1 MNYYTIYEKLLINL
15 YFLCH
20 LFFLQNKQ
28 YFSFVSQ
35 LKKDIRHAQVKA
47 AIKVNTELLRLYW
60 RMGADICEKQKSA
73 SWGDG
78 WLKELSRELMAEFP
92 DMKGLSYRNLQY
104 IRQWY
109 LFYNQGNIIV
119 QQVVAQ
125 LQKGHGQ
132 QPVAQINEDVFFS
145 VPWGHHLYIISQCK
159 DVNRAVFYLNKTVE
173 NGWSRAV
180 LLNFLDTNL
189 YERQGK
195 AVNNFNKLLADSQ
208 SELAAQTLKDPYNFD
223 FLTLDGEY
231 RERELEQGLTQN
243 VTRFLLELG
252 TGFAFVGNQVP
263 LQVGG
268 DTVYPDLLFYHLELR
283 CYVVVELKITKFKA
297 EHLGQLGMYISAV
310 NHIKKKPTDNP
321 TIGLLICKTKNNV
334 MAQYALE
341 STNQPIGISEYQ
353 LSKLMPENIQSQ
365 LPTIEDIE
373 ATLSDIKE
381 TKD

>member
-1 MNYYTIYEKLLINL
+1 MAENMTMASNSDFK
-15 YFLCH
+15 
-20 LFFLQNKQ
+20 
-28 YFSFVSQ
+28 SWVSQ
-35 LKKDIRHAQVKA
+35 LKQDIRSAQIRA

-92 DMKGLSYRNLQY
+92 DMKGLSHRNLQY

-125 LQKGHGQ
+125 LDDEKRQ
-132 QPVAQINEDVFFS
+132 QAVAQISEDVFFS

-159 DVNRAVFYLNKTVE
+159 DVDRAVFYLKKTVE

-180 LLNFLDTNL
+180 LLNYLDTNL

-195 AVNNFNKLLADSQ
+195 AVNNFNRLLANPQ
-208 SELAAQTLKDPYNFD
+208 SELATQTLKDPYNFD

-231 RERELEQGLTQN
+231 RERELEQALTHN

-252 TGFAFVGNQVP
+252 TGFAFVGSQVP
-263 LQVGG
+263 LQVGE

-283 CYVVVELKITKFKA
+283 CYVVVELKVTKFKG
-297 EHLGQLGMYISAV
+297 EHLGQLGVYVSAV

-373 ATLSDIKE
+373 ATLSDNFV
-381 TKD
+381 DADSCNHDM

>member
-1 MNYYTIYEKLLINL
+1 MAGNMTLATNRDFK
-15 YFLCH
+15 
-20 LFFLQNKQ
+20 
-28 YFSFVSQ
+28 SWVSQ
-35 LKKDIRHAQVKA
+35 LKQDIRSAQIKA

-78 WLKELSRELMAEFP
+78 WLKELSRELMTEFP
-92 DMKGLSYRNLQY
+92 DMKGFSHRNLQY

-109 LFYNQGNIIV
+109 LFYNQENTIV
-119 QQVVAQ
+119 QQVVAHLEDVNVQ
-125 LQKGHGQ
+125 QPVAKLDDDMRQ
-132 QPVAQINEDVFFS
+132 QPVAQISEDVFFS

-159 DVNRAVFYLNKTVE
+159 DVSRAVFYLKKTVE

-180 LLNFLDTNL
+180 LLNYLDTNL

-195 AVNNFNKLLADSQ
+195 AVNNFNRLLANPQ

-231 RERELEQGLTQN
+231 RERELEHALTHN

-252 TGFAFVGNQVP
+252 TGFAFVGSQVP
-263 LQVGG
+263 LQVGE

-283 CYVVVELKITKFKA
+283 CYVVVELKVTKFKG
-297 EHLGQLGMYISAV
+297 EHLGQLGVYVSAV

-341 STNQPIGISEYQ
+341 STNQPISISEYQ
-353 LSKLMPENIQSQ
+353 LSKLMPEHIQSQ

-373 ATLSDIKE
+373 ATLSDN
-381 TKD
+381 DDNADS

>member
-1 MNYYTIYEKLLINL
+1 MAENMTMASNSDFK
-15 YFLCH
+15 
-20 LFFLQNKQ
+20 
-28 YFSFVSQ
+28 SWVSQ
-35 LKKDIRHAQVKA
+35 LKQDIRSAQIRA

-78 WLKELSRELMAEFP
+78 WLKELSRELMDEFP
-92 DMKGLSYRNLQY
+92 DMKGFSYRNLRY
-104 IRQWY
+104 IRQWHE
-109 LFYNQGNIIV
+109 FYNQDLTIWQQAVAKLDNANGQQAVAQLGEANV
-119 QQVVAQ
+119 QQVVA
-125 LQKGHGQ
+125 K
-132 QPVAQINEDVFFS
+132 INEDVFFS

-159 DVNRAVFYLNKTVE
+159 DVDRAVFYLKKTVE

-180 LLNFLDTNL
+180 LLNYLDTNL

-195 AVNNFNKLLADSQ
+195 AVNNLNRLFANPQ

-231 RERELEQGLTQN
+231 RERELELGLTNN

-252 TGFAFVGNQVP
+252 TGFAFIGSQVP
-263 LQVGG
+263 LQVGE

-283 CYVVVELKITKFKA
+283 CYVVVELKATKFKG
-297 EHLGQLGMYISAV
+297 EHLGQLGVYVSAV

-353 LSKLMPENIQSQ
+353 LSKLMPENIQSK

-373 ATLSDIKE
+373 ATLSDNHNNADE
-381 TKD
+381 

>member
-1 MNYYTIYEKLLINL
+1 MAENMTMASNSDFKRW
-15 YFLCH
+15 
-20 LFFLQNKQ
+20 
-28 YFSFVSQ
+28 VSQ
-35 LKKDIRHAQVKA
+35 LKQDIRSAQIRA

-92 DMKGLSYRNLQY
+92 DMKGLSHRNLQY

-109 LFYNQGNIIV
+109 LFYNQENTIV
-119 QQVVAQ
+119 QQAVAQ
-125 LQKGHGQ
+125 LDDAKAQ
-132 QPVAQINEDVFFS
+132 QPVAHISEDVFFS

-159 DVNRAVFYLNKTVE
+159 DVSRAVFYLKKTVE

-180 LLNFLDTNL
+180 LLNYLDTNL

-195 AVNNFNKLLADSQ
+195 AVNNFNRLLANPQ

-231 RERELEQGLTQN
+231 RERELEQALTHN

-252 TGFAFVGNQVP
+252 TGFAFVGSQVP
-263 LQVGG
+263 LQVGE

-283 CYVVVELKITKFKA
+283 CYVVVELKVTKFKG
-297 EHLGQLGMYISAV
+297 EHLGQLGVYVSAV

-373 ATLSDIKE
+373 ATLSDNFV
-381 TKD
+381 DADSCNHDM

>member
-1 MNYYTIYEKLLINL
+1 MAGNMTLATNRDFK
-15 YFLCH
+15 
-20 LFFLQNKQ
+20 
-28 YFSFVSQ
+28 SWVSQ
-35 LKKDIRHAQVKA
+35 LKKDIRSAQIKA

-78 WLKELSRELMAEFP
+78 WLKELSRELMTEFP
-92 DMKGLSYRNLQY
+92 DMKGFSHRNLQY

-109 LFYNQGNIIV
+109 LFYNQENTIV

-125 LQKGHGQ
+125 LEDVNVQ
-132 QPVAQINEDVFFS
+132 QPVAKLDDDMRQQHVAQISEDVFFS

-159 DVNRAVFYLNKTVE
+159 DVSRAVFYLKKTVE

-180 LLNFLDTNL
+180 LLNYLDTNL

-195 AVNNFNKLLADSQ
+195 AVNNFNRLLANPQ

-231 RERELEQGLTQN
+231 RERELEHALTHN

-252 TGFAFVGNQVP
+252 TGFAFVGSQVP
-263 LQVGG
+263 LQVGE

-283 CYVVVELKITKFKA
+283 CYVVVELKVTKFKG
-297 EHLGQLGMYISAV
+297 EHLGQLGVYVSAV

-353 LSKLMPENIQSQ
+353 LSKLMPEHIQSQ

-373 ATLSDIKE
+373 ATLSDN
-381 TKD
+381 DDNADS

>member
-1 MNYYTIYEKLLINL
+1 MAENMTMASNSDFK
-15 YFLCH
+15 
-20 LFFLQNKQ
+20 
-28 YFSFVSQ
+28 SWVSQ
-35 LKKDIRHAQVKA
+35 LKQDIRSAQIRA

-60 RMGADICEKQKSA
+60 RMGADICGKQKSA

-78 WLKELSRELMAEFP
+78 WLKELSRELMTEFP
-92 DMKGLSYRNLQY
+92 DMKGFSHRNLQY

-109 LFYNQGNIIV
+109 LFYNQENTIV
-119 QQVVAQ
+119 QQAVAQ
-125 LQKGHGQ
+125 LEDVNVQ
-132 QPVAQINEDVFFS
+132 QAVAKLDDDMRQQTVAQISEDVFFS

-159 DVNRAVFYLNKTVE
+159 DVSRAVFYLKKTVE

-180 LLNFLDTNL
+180 LLNYLDTNL

-195 AVNNFNKLLADSQ
+195 AVNNFNRLLANPQ

-231 RERELEQGLTQN
+231 RERELEQALTHN

-252 TGFAFVGNQVP
+252 TGFAFVGSQVS
-263 LQVGG
+263 LQVGE

-283 CYVVVELKITKFKA
+283 CYVVVELKVTKFKG
-297 EHLGQLGMYISAV
+297 EHLGQLGVYVSAV

-353 LSKLMPENIQSQ
+353 LSKLMPEHIQSQ

-373 ATLSDIKE
+373 ATLSDN
-381 TKD
+381 DDNADS

>member
-1 MNYYTIYEKLLINL
+1 MAGNMTLAGNSEFK
-15 YFLCH
+15 
-20 LFFLQNKQ
+20 
-28 YFSFVSQ
+28 SWVSQ
-35 LKKDIRHAQVKA
+35 LKKDIRSAQVKA

-73 SWGDG
+73 TWGDG

-92 DMKGLSYRNLQY
+92 DMKGFSHRNLKY

-109 LFYNQGNIIV
+109 EFYNQQLIIG
-119 QQVVAQ
+119 QQLVAQ
-125 LQKGHGQ
+125 LRNDERQ
-132 QPVAQINEDVFFS
+132 QPVATISEDVFFS

-159 DVNRAVFYLNKTVE
+159 DVARAVFYLNKTVE

-189 YERQGK
+189 YKRQGK
-195 AVNNFNKLLADSQ
+195 TVNNFNKLLADPQ
-208 SELAAQTLKDPYNFD
+208 SELATQTLKDPYNFD

-252 TGFAFVGNQVP
+252 TGFAFVGSQVP
-263 LQVGG
+263 LQVGE
-268 DTVYPDLLFYHLELR
+268 DTVYLDLLFYHLELR
-283 CYVVVELKITKFKA
+283 CYVVVELKVTKFKA
-297 EHLGQLGMYISAV
+297 EHLGQLGMYVSAV
-310 NHIKKKPTDNP
+310 NHIKKKQTDNP

-341 STNQPIGISEYQ
+341 ATNQPIGISEYQ
-353 LSKLMPENIQSQ
+353 LSKLMSEDIQSQ

>member
-1 MNYYTIYEKLLINL
+1 MAENITMASNSDFK
-15 YFLCH
+15 
-20 LFFLQNKQ
+20 
-28 YFSFVSQ
+28 SWVSQ
-35 LKKDIRHAQVKA
+35 LKQDIRSAQIRA

-78 WLKELSRELMAEFP
+78 WLKELSRELMTEFP
-92 DMKGLSYRNLQY
+92 DMKGFSHRNLKY

-109 LFYNQGNIIV
+109 QFYNERITIG

-125 LQKGHGQ
+125 LESANVQ
-132 QPVAQINEDVFFS
+132 QLVAQISEDVFFS

-159 DVNRAVFYLNKTVE
+159 DVDRAVFYLKQTVE

-180 LLNFLDTNL
+180 LLNYLDTNL

-195 AVNNFNKLLADSQ
+195 AVNNFNRLLANPQ

-231 RERELEQGLTQN
+231 RERELEQALTHN

-252 TGFAFVGNQVP
+252 TGFAFVGSQVP
-263 LQVGG
+263 LQVGE

-283 CYVVVELKITKFKA
+283 CYVVVELKVTKFKG
-297 EHLGQLGMYISAV
+297 EHLGQLGVYVSAV

-353 LSKLMPENIQSQ
+353 LSRLMPENIQSQ
-365 LPTIEDIE
+365 LPTIKDIE
-373 ATLSDIKE
+373 ATLSDKLDDADDNS
-381 TKD
+381 TFH

>member
-1 MNYYTIYEKLLINL
+1 MAGNMTLATNRDFK
-15 YFLCH
+15 
-20 LFFLQNKQ
+20 
-28 YFSFVSQ
+28 SWVSQ
-35 LKKDIRHAQVKA
+35 LKQDIRSAQIKA

-78 WLKELSRELMAEFP
+78 WLKELSRELMTEFP
-92 DMKGLSYRNLQY
+92 DMKGFSHRNLQY

-109 LFYNQGNIIV
+109 LFYNQENTIV

-125 LQKGHGQ
+125 LEDVNVQQPVAKLDDDMRQ
-132 QPVAQINEDVFFS
+132 QPVAQISEDVFFS

-159 DVNRAVFYLNKTVE
+159 DVSRAVFYLKKTVE

-180 LLNFLDTNL
+180 LLNYLDTNL

-195 AVNNFNKLLADSQ
+195 AVNNFNRLLANPQ

-231 RERELEQGLTQN
+231 RERELEHALTHN

-252 TGFAFVGNQVP
+252 TGFAFVGSQVP
-263 LQVGG
+263 LQVGE

-283 CYVVVELKITKFKA
+283 CYVVVELKVTKFKG
-297 EHLGQLGMYISAV
+297 EHLGQLGVYVSAV

-341 STNQPIGISEYQ
+341 STNQPISISEYQ
-353 LSKLMPENIQSQ
+353 LSKLMPEHIQSQ
-365 LPTIEDIE
+365 LPTFEDIE
-373 ATLSDIKE
+373 PTLSDN
-381 TKD
+381 DDNADS

>member
-1 MNYYTIYEKLLINL
+1 MAENMTMASNSDFK
-15 YFLCH
+15 
-20 LFFLQNKQ
+20 
-28 YFSFVSQ
+28 SWVSQ
-35 LKKDIRHAQVKA
+35 LKQDIRSAQIRA

-78 WLKELSRELMAEFP
+78 WLKELSRELMTEFP
-92 DMKGLSYRNLQY
+92 DMKGFSHRNLQY

-109 LFYNQGNIIV
+109 LFYNQENTIV

-125 LQKGHGQ
+125 LEDVNVQ
-132 QPVAQINEDVFFS
+132 QHVAKLDDDMRQQHVAQISEDVFFS

-159 DVNRAVFYLNKTVE
+159 DVSRAVFYLKKTVE

-180 LLNFLDTNL
+180 LLNYLDTNL

-195 AVNNFNKLLADSQ
+195 AVNNFNRLLANPQ

-231 RERELEQGLTQN
+231 RERELEHALTHN

-252 TGFAFVGNQVP
+252 TGFAFVGSQVP
-263 LQVGG
+263 LQVGE

-283 CYVVVELKITKFKA
+283 CYVVVELKVTKFKG
-297 EHLGQLGMYISAV
+297 EHLGQLGVYVSAV

-353 LSKLMPENIQSQ
+353 LSKLMPEHIQSQ

-373 ATLSDIKE
+373 TTLSDNFV
-381 TKD
+381 DADS

>member
-1 MNYYTIYEKLLINL
+1 MAGNMTLATNRDFK
-15 YFLCH
+15 
-20 LFFLQNKQ
+20 
-28 YFSFVSQ
+28 SWVSQ
-35 LKKDIRHAQVKA
+35 LKQDIRSAQIKA

-60 RMGADICEKQKSA
+60 RMGADICEQQKSA

-78 WLKELSRELMAEFP
+78 WLKELSRELMTEFP
-92 DMKGLSYRNLQY
+92 DMKGFSHRNLQY

-109 LFYNQGNIIV
+109 LFYNQENTIV

-125 LQKGHGQ
+125 LEDVNVQ
-132 QPVAQINEDVFFS
+132 QPVAKLDDDMRQQHVAQISEDVFFS

-159 DVNRAVFYLNKTVE
+159 DVSRAVFYLKKTVE

-180 LLNFLDTNL
+180 LLNYLDTNL

-195 AVNNFNKLLADSQ
+195 AVNNFNRLLANPQ

-231 RERELEQGLTQN
+231 RERELEHALTHN

-252 TGFAFVGNQVP
+252 TGFAFVGSQVP
-263 LQVGG
+263 LQVGE

-283 CYVVVELKITKFKA
+283 CYVVVELKVTKFKG
-297 EHLGQLGMYISAV
+297 EHLGQLGVYVSAV

-353 LSKLMPENIQSQ
+353 LSKLMPEHIQSQ

-373 ATLSDIKE
+373 ATLSDN
-381 TKD
+381 DDNADS

>member
-1 MNYYTIYEKLLINL
+1 MAGNMTLAGNSEFK
-15 YFLCH
+15 
-20 LFFLQNKQ
+20 
-28 YFSFVSQ
+28 SWVSQ
-35 LKKDIRHAQVKA
+35 LKKDIRSAQVKA
-47 AIKVNTELLRLYW
+47 AIKVNIELLRLYW

-92 DMKGLSYRNLQY
+92 NMKGFSYRNLRY

-109 LFYNQGNIIV
+109 DFYNQRNIIW
-119 QQVVAQ
+119 QQAVAK
-125 LQKGHGQ
+125 LDNDERQ
-132 QPVAQINEDVFFS
+132 QPVVQISEDIFFS

-159 DVNRAVFYLNKTVE
+159 DVDRAVFYLQKTVE

-195 AVNNFNKLLADSQ
+195 AVNNFNRLLTDPQ
-208 SELAAQTLKDPYNFD
+208 SELATQTLKDPYNFD

-231 RERELEQGLTQN
+231 RERELEQGLTKN
-243 VTRFLLELG
+243 VTHFLLELG
-252 TGFAFVGNQVP
+252 TGFAFVGSQVP
-263 LQVGG
+263 LQVGE

-297 EHLGQLGMYISAV
+297 EHLGQLGMYVSTV
-310 NHIKKKPTDNP
+310 NHIKKKPSDNP

>member
-1 MNYYTIYEKLLINL
+1 MAGNMTLAGNSEFK
-15 YFLCH
+15 
-20 LFFLQNKQ
+20 
-28 YFSFVSQ
+28 SWVSQ
-35 LKKDIRHAQVKA
+35 LKKDIRSAQVKA

-73 SWGDG
+73 TWGDG

-92 DMKGLSYRNLQY
+92 DMKGFSHRNLKY

-109 LFYNQGNIIV
+109 EFYNQQLIIG
-119 QQVVAQ
+119 QQLVAQ
-125 LQKGHGQ
+125 LRNDERQ
-132 QPVAQINEDVFFS
+132 QPVATISEDVFFS

-159 DVNRAVFYLNKTVE
+159 DVARAVFYLNKTVE

-189 YERQGK
+189 YKRQGK
-195 AVNNFNKLLADSQ
+195 TVNNFNKLLADPQ
-208 SELAAQTLKDPYNFD
+208 SELATQTLKDPYNFD

-252 TGFAFVGNQVP
+252 TGFAFVGSQVP
-263 LQVGG
+263 LQVGE

-283 CYVVVELKITKFKA
+283 CYVVVELKVTKFKA
-297 EHLGQLGMYISAV
+297 EHLGQLGMYVSAV

-341 STNQPIGISEYQ
+341 ATNQPIGISEYQ
-353 LSKLMPENIQSQ
+353 LSKLVSEDIQSQ

>member
-1 MNYYTIYEKLLINL
+1 MAENMTMASNSDFKRW
-15 YFLCH
+15 
-20 LFFLQNKQ
+20 
-28 YFSFVSQ
+28 VSQ
-35 LKKDIRHAQVKA
+35 LKQDIRSAQIRA

-92 DMKGLSYRNLQY
+92 DMKGLSHRNLQY

-109 LFYNQGNIIV
+109 LFYNQENTIV
-119 QQVVAQ
+119 QQAVAQ
-125 LQKGHGQ
+125 LDDAKAQ
-132 QPVAQINEDVFFS
+132 QPVAHISEDIFFS

-159 DVNRAVFYLNKTVE
+159 DVSRAVFYLKKTVE

-180 LLNFLDTNL
+180 LLNYLDTNL

-195 AVNNFNKLLADSQ
+195 AVNNFNRLLANPQ

-231 RERELEQGLTQN
+231 RERELEQALTHN

-252 TGFAFVGNQVP
+252 TGFAFVGSQVP
-263 LQVGG
+263 LQVGE

-283 CYVVVELKITKFKA
+283 CYVVVELKVTKFKG
-297 EHLGQLGMYISAV
+297 EHLGQLGVYVSAV

-373 ATLSDIKE
+373 ATLSDNFV
-381 TKD
+381 DADSCNHDM

>member
-1 MNYYTIYEKLLINL
+1 MAENMTMASNSDFK
-15 YFLCH
+15 
-20 LFFLQNKQ
+20 
-28 YFSFVSQ
+28 SWVSQ
-35 LKKDIRHAQVKA
+35 LKQDIRSAQIRA

-78 WLKELSRELMAEFP
+78 WLKELSRELMTEFP
-92 DMKGLSYRNLQY
+92 DMKGFSHRNLQY

-109 LFYNQGNIIV
+109 LFYNQENTIV
-119 QQVVAQ
+119 QQAVAQ
-125 LQKGHGQ
+125 LEDVNVQ
-132 QPVAQINEDVFFS
+132 QAVAKLDDDMRQQTVAQISEDVFFS

-159 DVNRAVFYLNKTVE
+159 DVRRAVFYLKKTVE

-180 LLNFLDTNL
+180 LLNYLDTNL

-195 AVNNFNKLLADSQ
+195 AVNNFNRLLANPQ

-231 RERELEQGLTQN
+231 RERELEQALTHN

-252 TGFAFVGNQVP
+252 TGFAFVGSQVS
-263 LQVGG
+263 LQVGE

-283 CYVVVELKITKFKA
+283 CYVVVELKVTKFKG
-297 EHLGQLGMYISAV
+297 EHLGQLGVYVSAV

-353 LSKLMPENIQSQ
+353 LSKLMPEHIQSQ
-365 LPTIEDIE
+365 LPTIEDIQ
-373 ATLSDIKE
+373 ATLSDHDD
-381 TKD
+381 TADA

>member
-1 MNYYTIYEKLLINL
+1 MAENMTMASNSDFKRW
-15 YFLCH
+15 
-20 LFFLQNKQ
+20 
-28 YFSFVSQ
+28 VSQ
-35 LKKDIRHAQVKA
+35 LKQDIRSAQIRA

-92 DMKGLSYRNLQY
+92 DMKGLSHRNLQY

-109 LFYNQGNIIV
+109 LFYNQENTIV
-119 QQVVAQ
+119 QQAVAQ
-125 LQKGHGQ
+125 LDDAKAQ
-132 QPVAQINEDVFFS
+132 QPVAHISEDVFFS

-159 DVNRAVFYLNKTVE
+159 DVSRAVFYLKKTVE

-180 LLNFLDTNL
+180 LLNYLDTNL

-195 AVNNFNKLLADSQ
+195 AVNNFNRLLANPQ

-231 RERELEQGLTQN
+231 RERELEQALTHN

-252 TGFAFVGNQVP
+252 TGFAFVGSQVP
-263 LQVGG
+263 LQVGE

-283 CYVVVELKITKFKA
+283 CYVVVELKVTKFKG
-297 EHLGQLGMYISAV
+297 EHLGQLGVYVSAV

-373 ATLSDIKE
+373 ATLSDNLV
-381 TKD
+381 DADSCNHDM

>member
-1 MNYYTIYEKLLINL
+1 MAGNMTLATNRDFK
-15 YFLCH
+15 
-20 LFFLQNKQ
+20 
-28 YFSFVSQ
+28 SWVSQ
-35 LKKDIRHAQVKA
+35 LKQDIRSAQIKA

-78 WLKELSRELMAEFP
+78 WLKELSRELMTEFP
-92 DMKGLSYRNLQY
+92 DMKGFSHRNLQY

-109 LFYNQGNIIV
+109 LFYNQEHTIV

-125 LQKGHGQ
+125 LEDVNVQQPVAKLDNDMRQ
-132 QPVAQINEDVFFS
+132 QPVAQISEDVFFS

-159 DVNRAVFYLNKTVE
+159 DVSRAVFYLKKTVE

-180 LLNFLDTNL
+180 LLNYLDTNL

-195 AVNNFNKLLADSQ
+195 AVNNFNRLLANPQ

-231 RERELEQGLTQN
+231 RERELEHARTHN

-252 TGFAFVGNQVP
+252 TGFAFVGSQVP
-263 LQVGG
+263 LQVGE

-283 CYVVVELKITKFKA
+283 CYVVVELKVTKFKG
-297 EHLGQLGMYISAV
+297 EHLGQLGVYVSAV

-353 LSKLMPENIQSQ
+353 LSKLMPEHIQSQ

-373 ATLSDIKE
+373 ATLSDN
-381 TKD
+381 DDNADS

>member
-1 MNYYTIYEKLLINL
+1 MAENMTMASNSDFK
-15 YFLCH
+15 
-20 LFFLQNKQ
+20 
-28 YFSFVSQ
+28 SWVSQ
-35 LKKDIRHAQVKA
+35 LKQDIRSAQIRA

-78 WLKELSRELMAEFP
+78 WLKELSRELMTEFP
-92 DMKGLSYRNLQY
+92 DMKGFSHRNLQY

-109 LFYNQGNIIV
+109 LFYNQENTIV
-119 QQVVAQ
+119 QQAVAQ
-125 LQKGHGQ
+125 LEDVNVQ
-132 QPVAQINEDVFFS
+132 QAVAKLDDDMRQQTVAQISEDVFFS
-145 VPWGHHLYIISQCK
+145 VPWGHHLYIRSQCK
-159 DVNRAVFYLNKTVE
+159 DVRRAVFYLKKTVE

-180 LLNFLDTNL
+180 LLNYLDTNL

-195 AVNNFNKLLADSQ
+195 AVNNFNRLLANPQ

-231 RERELEQGLTQN
+231 RERELEQALTHN

-252 TGFAFVGNQVP
+252 TGFAFVGSQVS
-263 LQVGG
+263 LQVGE

-283 CYVVVELKITKFKA
+283 CYVVVELKVTKFKG
-297 EHLGQLGMYISAV
+297 EHLGQLGVYVSAV

-353 LSKLMPENIQSQ
+353 LSKLMPEHIQSQ

-373 ATLSDIKE
+373 ATLSDN
-381 TKD
+381 DDNADS

>member
-1 MNYYTIYEKLLINL
+1 MAGNMTLAGNSEFK
-15 YFLCH
+15 
-20 LFFLQNKQ
+20 
-28 YFSFVSQ
+28 SWVSQ
-35 LKKDIRHAQVKA
+35 LKKDIRSAQVKA

-73 SWGDG
+73 TWGDG

-92 DMKGLSYRNLQY
+92 DMKGFSHRNLKY

-109 LFYNQGNIIV
+109 EFYNQQLIIG

-125 LQKGHGQ
+125 LRNDERQ
-132 QPVAQINEDVFFS
+132 QPVATISEDVFFS

-159 DVNRAVFYLNKTVE
+159 DVARAVFYLNKTVE

-189 YERQGK
+189 YKRQGK
-195 AVNNFNKLLADSQ
+195 TVNNFNKLLADPQ
-208 SELAAQTLKDPYNFD
+208 SELATQTLKDPYNFD

-252 TGFAFVGNQVP
+252 TGFAFVGSQVP
-263 LQVGG
+263 LQVGE

-283 CYVVVELKITKFKA
+283 CYVVVELKVTKFKA
-297 EHLGQLGMYISAV
+297 EHLGQLGMYVSAV

-341 STNQPIGISEYQ
+341 ATNQPIGISEYQ
-353 LSKLMPENIQSQ
+353 LSKLVSEDIQSQ

>member
-1 MNYYTIYEKLLINL
+1 MVGNMTLATNRDFK
-15 YFLCH
+15 
-20 LFFLQNKQ
+20 
-28 YFSFVSQ
+28 SWVSQ
-35 LKKDIRHAQVKA
+35 LKQDIRSAQIKA

-78 WLKELSRELMAEFP
+78 WLKELSRELMTEFP
-92 DMKGLSYRNLQY
+92 DMKGFSHRNLQY

-109 LFYNQGNIIV
+109 LFYTQENTIV

-125 LQKGHGQ
+125 LEDVNVQ
-132 QPVAQINEDVFFS
+132 QHVAKLDDDMRQQHVAQISEDVFFS

-159 DVNRAVFYLNKTVE
+159 DVSRAVFYLKKTVE

-180 LLNFLDTNL
+180 LLNYLDTNL

-195 AVNNFNKLLADSQ
+195 AVNNFNRLLANPQ

-231 RERELEQGLTQN
+231 RERELEHALTHN

-252 TGFAFVGNQVP
+252 TGFAFVGSQVP
-263 LQVGG
+263 LQVGE

-283 CYVVVELKITKFKA
+283 CYVVVELKVTKFKG
-297 EHLGQLGMYISAV
+297 EHLGQLGVYVSAV

-353 LSKLMPENIQSQ
+353 LSKLMPEHIQSQ

-373 ATLSDIKE
+373 ATLSDN
-381 TKD
+381 DDNADS

>member
-1 MNYYTIYEKLLINL
+1 MAENMTMASNSDFK
-15 YFLCH
+15 
-20 LFFLQNKQ
+20 
-28 YFSFVSQ
+28 SWVSQ
-35 LKKDIRHAQVKA
+35 LKQDIRSAQIRA

-78 WLKELSRELMAEFP
+78 WLKELSRELMTEFP
-92 DMKGLSYRNLQY
+92 DMKGFSHRNLQY

-109 LFYNQGNIIV
+109 LFYNQENTIV
-119 QQVVAQ
+119 QQAVAQ
-125 LQKGHGQ
+125 LEDVNVQ
-132 QPVAQINEDVFFS
+132 QAVAKLDDDMRQQTVAQISEDVFFS

-159 DVNRAVFYLNKTVE
+159 DVSRAVFYLKKTVE

-180 LLNFLDTNL
+180 LLNYLDTNL

-195 AVNNFNKLLADSQ
+195 AVNNFNRLLANPQ

-231 RERELEQGLTQN
+231 RERELEHALTHN

-252 TGFAFVGNQVP
+252 TGFAFVGSQVP
-263 LQVGG
+263 LQVGE

-283 CYVVVELKITKFKA
+283 CYVVVELKVTKFKG
-297 EHLGQLGMYISAV
+297 EHLGQLGVYVSAV

-334 MAQYALE
+334 RAQYALE

-353 LSKLMPENIQSQ
+353 LSKLMPEHIQSQ

-373 ATLSDIKE
+373 ATLSDN
-381 TKD
+381 DDNADS

>member
-1 MNYYTIYEKLLINL
+1 MAGNMTLATNRDFK
-15 YFLCH
+15 
-20 LFFLQNKQ
+20 
-28 YFSFVSQ
+28 SWVSQ
-35 LKKDIRHAQVKA
+35 LKQDIRSAQIKA

-78 WLKELSRELMAEFP
+78 WLKELSRELMTEFP
-92 DMKGLSYRNLQY
+92 DMKGFSHRNLQY

-109 LFYNQGNIIV
+109 LFYNQENTIV

-125 LQKGHGQ
+125 LEDVNVQ
-132 QPVAQINEDVFFS
+132 QPVAKLDDDMRQQHVAQISEDVFFS

-159 DVNRAVFYLNKTVE
+159 DVSRAVFYLKKTVE

-180 LLNFLDTNL
+180 LLNYLDTNL

-195 AVNNFNKLLADSQ
+195 AVNNFNRLLANPQ

-231 RERELEQGLTQN
+231 RERELEHALTHN

-252 TGFAFVGNQVP
+252 TGFAFVGSQVP
-263 LQVGG
+263 LQVGE
-268 DTVYPDLLFYHLELR
+268 DTVYPDLLFYHLELQ
-283 CYVVVELKITKFKA
+283 CYVVVELKVTKFKG
-297 EHLGQLGMYISAV
+297 EHFGQLGVYGSAV

-353 LSKLMPENIQSQ
+353 LSKLMPEHIQSQ

-373 ATLSDIKE
+373 ATLSDN
-381 TKD
+381 DDNADS

>member
-1 MNYYTIYEKLLINL
+1 MVGNMTLATNRDFK
-15 YFLCH
+15 
-20 LFFLQNKQ
+20 
-28 YFSFVSQ
+28 SWVSQ
-35 LKKDIRHAQVKA
+35 LKQDIRSAQIKA

-78 WLKELSRELMAEFP
+78 WLKELSRELMTEFP
-92 DMKGLSYRNLQY
+92 DMKGFSHRNLQY

-109 LFYNQGNIIV
+109 LFYNQENTIV

-125 LQKGHGQ
+125 LEDVNVQ
-132 QPVAQINEDVFFS
+132 QPVAKLDDDMRQQHVAQISEDVFFS

-159 DVNRAVFYLNKTVE
+159 DVSRAVFYLKKTVE

-180 LLNFLDTNL
+180 LLNYLDTNL

-195 AVNNFNKLLADSQ
+195 AVNNFNRLLANPQ

-231 RERELEQGLTQN
+231 RERELEHALTHN

-252 TGFAFVGNQVP
+252 TGFAFVGSQVP
-263 LQVGG
+263 LQVGE

-283 CYVVVELKITKFKA
+283 CYVVVELKVTKFKG
-297 EHLGQLGMYISAV
+297 EHLGQLGVYVSAV

-353 LSKLMPENIQSQ
+353 LSKLMPEHIQSQ

-373 ATLSDIKE
+373 ATLSDN
-381 TKD
+381 DDNADS